1 MQPFEGV
8 RACVFDAYGTL
19 FDVHSAVGRH
29 RDRLGDK
36 ADAVSMQWRQ
46 KHLEYTW
53 LRTLMGRYADFWQL
67 TADALDF
74 ALDNNGVS
82 DAGLRDD
89 LLNAY
94 LVLDAYEEVRPLLE
108 QLRAAGLHC
117 AVLSNGSPMML
128 DAAVNNAELG
138 SLLDG
143 VLSVD
148 AVRLFKPHSK
158 VYDLVGAH
166 YGVRPHEVSFQ
177 SSNAW
182 DAYAAK
188 SYGFHVAWCNRFG
201 QSPERIPE
209 TPDAEIRTLRELPG
223 LLGID

>member
-1 MQPFEGV
+1 MKALEGV

-19 FDVHSAVGRH
+19 FNVHSAVGRH
-29 RDRLGDK
+29 RARLGDK
-36 ADAVSMQWRQ
+36 AEAVSMQWRQ

-53 LRTLMGRYADFWQL
+53 LRSLMGRYVDFWQL

-74 ALDNNGVS
+74 ALDNNSVD
-82 DAGLRDD
+82 DAPLRED

-94 LVLDAYEEVRPLLE
+94 LALDAYAEVPNVLKR
-108 QLRAAGLHC
+108 LRAAGLYC

-128 DAAVNNAELG
+128 DSAVNNAQLG
-138 SLLDG
+138 TLLDA

-148 AVRLFKPHSK
+148 VVKVFKPHPS
-158 VYDLVGAH
+158 VYAMVGEH
-166 YGVRPHEVSFQ
+166 YGVSPREVSFQ

-188 SYGFHVAWCNRFG
+188 SYGFNVVWCNRFG
-201 QSPERIPE
+201 QSAERMPE
-209 TPDAEIRTLRELPG
+209 TPDAQITTLDELPA
-223 LLGID
+223 LLGIR